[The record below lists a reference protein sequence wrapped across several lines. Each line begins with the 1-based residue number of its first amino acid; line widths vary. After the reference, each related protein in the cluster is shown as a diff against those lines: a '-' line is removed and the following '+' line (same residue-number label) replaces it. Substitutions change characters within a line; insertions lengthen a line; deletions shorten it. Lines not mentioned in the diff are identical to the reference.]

1 VTGLF
6 NLAFVQRL
14 LGRLARILRYL
25 AEWAEHAA
33 TQTSGQQLDVNQ
45 FSPPAD
51 WLERV
56 RKGAPQLI
64 FPDALAGVPQRQT
77 PVVRRNDAPFLDPQR
92 DSVADPRAAH
102 GVELATVPEQHTAT
116 KTRSASATTLP
127 PISSAVLRAE
137 VARSPRRTI
146 AMVEEFALPLRE
158 TPPGQ
163 VVNKFEDPG
172 VLRTEPASA
181 QAEPP
186 RRPGVS
192 TDKSSRPALRP
203 IPPPARSTE
212 PLSSHL
218 ESPVRS
224 EGFIQT
230 NVAPEA
236 VISAVWPD
244 LTPETAPLPPPD
256 RRPSVQSLTRL
267 HSHPPM
273 PSNSSQ
279 VRSYPAFAPGG
290 PSGARPFSEH
300 SEPDETQP
308 VPSFAPSENTWP
320 ELADDPAQTQ
330 LNWED
335 LLQRYRREAALLAEQ
350 RGEIQLWNG

>member
-25 AEWAEHAA
+25 TEWAEHAA

-64 FPDALAGVPQRQT
+64 FPDASAGVPERQT
-77 PVVRRNDAPFLDPQR
+77 PVARRNNAPFLAPQR
-92 DSVADPRAAH
+92 DSVEDPPAAH

-116 KTRSASATTLP
+116 KTRSASATTPP
-127 PISSAVLRAE
+127 PIS
-137 VARSPRRTI
+137 RSPRRTI

-163 VVNKFEDPG
+163 IVTKFEDPG
-172 VLRTEPASA
+172 VSRTESASA
-181 QAEPP
+181 RAEPP

-192 TDKSSRPALRP
+192 TDKSSRPTLRP

-212 PLSSHL
+212 PLSSRL

-230 NVAPEA
+230 NVAPEP

-256 RRPSVQSLTRL
+256 RRPTVQSLTRL

-290 PSGARPFSEH
+290 PAGARTFSEH
-300 SEPDETQP
+300 SELDETQP
-308 VPSFAPSENTWP
+308 VPSPVPWENTWP
-320 ELADDPAQTQ
+320 ELPDDPAPTQ

-335 LLQRYRREAALLAEQ
+335 LLQRCRREAALLAEQ